1 MLTGHFLEYPAQR
14 FANRL
19 AVIGED
25 RRMTFAEADAEANQF
40 ANALRAAGF
49 GKGDN
54 IAVMLPNIA
63 DYAVVNFGA
72 ARSGAVLAHLS
83 YRYAAKDQVYALGK
97 IGAELLIHHA
107 DYSDFVEAILPD
119 LPRLKRRIVVGGVN
133 AGGHSLADFISGQPV
148 TPPTV
153 EIAETDPFAITF
165 TGGTTGL
172 PKAVVVSHKSRIA
185 SALPIVAQH
194 GLTDTDR
201 AAIVTPLFHTAGLFV
216 WFHSVIWLGCTC
228 SLLPTWDPE
237 AFLELAERDRITSV
251 FMVPTQLN
259 GLIRHPG
266 FDPARLATLRNVG
279 FGGAP
284 MPRALIIE
292 LQRLL
297 PAVRFTENYGQSEIC
312 PMTLKT
318 HEDIADSPDS
328 IGRAAFNI
336 EVDVFGPDGRPLA
349 PGEVGEIVTRG
360 DQLLVEYYDDPE
372 QTRALYRTG
381 DGWLWTGDLGFR
393 DEAGYFTLVDRSKD
407 MIVSGGENIYPKEI
421 EDVLFGHEA
430 VSECAV
436 FGIPDD
442 HWGEVAAVHVVL
454 KPGAAVTADD
464 LIAYSV
470 EHLARYKRPRL
481 IEFVDEILKTPVG
494 KVQKHLIR
502 APYWQDHDKKI

>member
-1 MLTGHFLEYPAQR
+1 MLIGHLLHYPARR
-14 FANRL
+14 FPDRL

-25 RRMTFAEADAEANQF
+25 RRLTFAEADAEANQF
-40 ANALRAAGF
+40 AHALRAAGIA
-49 GKGDN
+49 KGDN
-54 IAVMLPNIA
+54 IAVMLPNVA

-83 YRYAAKDQVYALGK
+83 YRYAAKDLIYALDK
-97 IGAELLIHHA
+97 IGAELLVHHA
-107 DYSDFVEAILPD
+107 DYSELVESILPD
-119 LPRLKRRIVVGGVN
+119 LPRLKSRIVVGGTP
-133 AGGHSLADFISGQPV
+133 AGGHSLADFVSGQPA
-148 TPPTV
+148 TPPAV
-153 EIAETDPFAITF
+153 DIAETDPFAITF

-172 PKAVVVSHKSRIA
+172 PKAVMVSHKSRIA

-194 GLTDTDR
+194 GLTEADR

-216 WFHSVIWLGCTC
+216 WFHSVIWHGCTC
-228 SLLPTWDPE
+228 SLLPTWDPA
-237 AFLELAERDRITSV
+237 AFIALVERDRITAV

-259 GLIRHPG
+259 GLVRHPD

-284 MPRALIIE
+284 MPHALITE

-297 PAVRFTENYGQSEIC
+297 PAARFTENYGQSEIC
-312 PMTLKT
+312 PMTMKT
-318 HEDIADSPDS
+318 HEDFTDHPDT

-336 EVDVFGPDGRPLA
+336 EVDVFGPDGKPLA

-360 DQLLVEYYDDPE
+360 DQLLLEYYDDPE

-381 DGWLWTGDLGFR
+381 DGWLWTGDLGSR

-407 MIVSGGENIYPKEI
+407 MIISGGENIYPKEI

-442 HWGEVAAVHVVL
+442 HWGEVAAAHVVL
-454 KPGAAVTADD
+454 KPGADLGADE
-464 LIAYSV
+464 LIEFSV
-470 EHLARYKRPRL
+470 QYLARYKRPRL
-481 IEFVDEILKTPVG
+481 IEFVDEIAKTPVG

-502 APYWQDHDKKI
+502 APYWKDHDKNI

>member
-1 MLTGHFLEYPAQR
+1 MLTGHFLEYPARR
-14 FANRL
+14 FPDRL
-19 AVIGED
+19 AVIGND
-25 RRMTFAEADAEANQF
+25 RRMTFAEANAEANQF
-40 ANALRAAGF
+40 ANALCAAGY
-49 GKGDN
+49 GKGAN

-83 YRYAAKDQVYALGK
+83 YRYAAKDQIYALNK
-97 IGAELLIHHA
+97 IGAELLVHHA
-107 DYSDFVEAILPD
+107 DYSGLVDAILPD
-119 LPRLKRRIVVGGVN
+119 LPRLRQRIVVGGSPDLGV
-133 AGGHSLADFISGQPV
+133 SLADFISGQPV

-153 EIAETDPFAITF
+153 EMTETDPYAITF

-172 PKAVVVSHKSRIA
+172 PKAVVVSHKSRTA
-185 SALPIVAQH
+185 TAHAIVAQH
-194 GLTDTDR
+194 GLSETDR

-237 AFLELAERDRITSV
+237 AFLDLAERDRITAV

-259 GLIRHPG
+259 GLIRHPN

-284 MPRALIIE
+284 MPRALMSE
-292 LQRLL
+292 LRALL
-297 PAVRFTENYGQSEIC
+297 PKVRFTENYGQSEIC

-318 HEDIADSPDS
+318 HEEFTDHPDS

-336 EVDVFGPDGRPLA
+336 EVDVFGPDGRPLP

-360 DQLLVEYYDDPE
+360 DQLLVEYFDDPE
-372 QTRALYRTG
+372 QTRALFRGG
-381 DGWLWTGDLGFR
+381 DRWLWTGDLGFR

-407 MIVSGGENIYPKEI
+407 MIISGGENIYPKEI
-421 EDVLFGHEA
+421 EDVLFSHQA

-442 HWGEVAAVHVVL
+442 HWGEVAAAHIVL
-454 KPGAAVTADD
+454 KPGAAVTVDE
-464 LIAYSV
+464 LIAFSV
-470 EHLARYKRPRL
+470 EQLARYKRPRL
-481 IEFVDEILKTPVG
+481 IEFVDEIAKTPVG
-494 KVQKHLIR
+494 KVQKHLMR
-502 APYWQDHDKKI
+502 APYWKDHDKKI